1 MSPQAPLRLHLRT
14 AVIIPARL
22 QSTRLPHKML
32 LAETGKPLIQHT
44 YEAAVDALRPEK
56 VIVATD
62 HPSIRD
68 AVLAFGGEVLMTSES
83 CASGTDRLAEAAT
96 QMPDFDLFL
105 NVQGDEPEIAST
117 SIDTL
122 IKMMEENPG
131 VNMGTLATPIRDKAL
146 LSDPAC
152 VKVVLDQN
160 GKALLFSRS
169 QIPFVREWD
178 DAVLEANPPHFLMHL
193 GIYAYRRDFL
203 LRIAAAPRTEI
214 EKLESLEQLRVLS
227 MGESIHVGIVNEAS
241 SGIDT
246 PSDYAAFVSRKL
258 AC

>member
-1 MSPQAPLRLHLRT
+1 MSPQAPLRLRLRT

-22 QSTRLPHKML
+22 ASTRLPHKML

-44 YEAAVDALRPEK
+44 YEAAIEALRPEK
-56 VIVATD
+56 VVIATD

-68 AVLAFGGEVLMTSES
+68 AVLAFGGDVIMTSES
-83 CASGTDRLAEAAT
+83 CASGTDRLAEAA
-96 QMPDFDLFL
+96 QQLPEYDLLL

-117 SIDTL
+117 SIDAL
-122 IKMMEENPG
+122 IKLMEENPG
-131 VNMGTLATPIRDKAL
+131 HNMGTLATPIRDKAL
-146 LSDPAC
+146 LADPAC
-152 VKVVLDQN
+152 VKVICDET
-160 GKALLFSRS
+160 GKALYFSRS

-178 DAVLEANPPHFLMHL
+178 DAILQAEPPHFLMHL

-203 LRIAAAPRTEI
+203 LRIAAAPRTEV

-227 MGESIHVGIVNEAS
+227 MGESIHVGVVNEAS

-246 PSDYAAFVSRKL
+246 PGDYAAFVSRKL